1 MKKLN
6 LLILVLAFNA
16 LALTPEAEK
25 GKTAVNAC
33 LACHNAELS
42 PALAPPFYGVQNKYK
57 QAFSDK
63 TMFIQAI
70 SDWAKN
76 PTLENSLMKRPIQK
90 LGLMPA
96 MPLPDDML
104 AQIGAYLYEETFDP
118 PCTHWA
124 NDLSNSTASQSQG
137 QGKGRGMGHGQ
148 GQGQGNGQ
156 GMGQGHG
163 KGMGQGGNHDAMI
176 RMKYNQLCK

>member
-1 MKKLN
+1 MKKL
-6 LLILVLAFNA
+6 LLLTLVLTLNVM
-16 LALTPEAEK
+16 ALTPEAEK
-25 GKTAVNAC
+25 GKLAISAC
-33 LACHNAELS
+33 LACHNAELT
-42 PALAPPFYGVQNKYK
+42 PAKAPPFYGVQNKYK
-57 QAFSDK
+57 QAFSEK
-63 TMFIQAI
+63 QMFILAI

-76 PTLENSLMKRPIQK
+76 PTIENSLMKRPIKK

-104 AQIGAYLYEETFDP
+104 AQIGAYLYEEDFEP

-124 NDLSNSTASQSQG
+124 NDLKKASGSQSQG
-137 QGKGRGMGHGQ
+137 KGMGRGKGQ
-148 GQGQGNGQ
+148 GGK
-156 GMGQGHG
+156 GHG

>member
-1 MKKLN
+1 MKKLT
-6 LLILVLAFNA
+6 LLTLALAFNA

-25 GKTAVNAC
+25 GKAAIGAC
-33 LACHNAELS
+33 LSCHNAELTPS
-42 PALAPPFYGVQNKYK
+42 LAPPFYGVQNKYK

-63 TMFIQAI
+63 AMFVQAI
-70 SDWAKN
+70 SDWAKH
-76 PTLENSLMKRPIQK
+76 PSEENALMKRPIQK

-96 MPLPDDML
+96 MPLPDEML
-104 AQIGAYLYEETFDP
+104 AQIGAYLYEEEFEP

-124 NDLSNSTASQSQG
+124 NDLKNSTETQSQG
-137 QGKGRGMGHGQ
+137 QGKGQGMDRGQ
-148 GQGQGNGQ
+148 GKRQGR
-156 GMGQGHG
+156 G

>member
-1 MKKLN
+1 MKN
-6 LLILVLAFNA
+6 LTLLTLVLAFNTM
-16 LALTPEAEK
+16 ALTPEAEK
-25 GKTAVNAC
+25 GKVAINAC
-33 LACHNAELS
+33 LSCHNAELTPS
-42 PALAPPFYGVQNKYK
+42 LAPPFYGVQNKYK
-57 QAFSDK
+57 QAFSEK
-63 TMFIQAI
+63 QMFILAI

-76 PTLENSLMKRPIQK
+76 PTIENSLMKRPIKK

-124 NDLSNSTASQSQG
+124 NDLSNSTTSQSQG
-137 QGKGRGMGHGQ
+137 KGR

-156 GMGQGHG
+156 GKGQGHG

>member
-1 MKKLN
+1 MKKIT
-6 LLILVLAFNA
+6 LITLALAFNA
-16 LALTPEAEK
+16 MALTPDAEK
-25 GKTAVNAC
+25 GKTAIAAC
-33 LACHNAELS
+33 MACHNAELS

-63 TMFIQAI
+63 DMFVQAI

-76 PTLENSLMKRPIQK
+76 PSLEKSLMKRPVKK

-96 MPLPDDML
+96 MPLPDEML
-104 AQIGAYLYEETFDP
+104 AQIGTYLYEATFEP

-124 NDLSNSTASQSQG
+124 NDLKNSTGSQAQGQGRGKGMG
-137 QGKGRGMGHGQ
+137 QGKGHGR
-148 GQGQGNGQ
+148 
-156 GMGQGHG
+156 
-163 KGMGQGGNHDAMI
+163 GMGQGGNHDAMI

>member
-1 MKKLN
+1 MKKLT
-6 LLILVLAFNA
+6 LLTLALAFNA

-25 GKTAVNAC
+25 GKAAIGAC

-63 TMFIQAI
+63 AMFVQAI
-70 SDWAKN
+70 SDWAKH
-76 PTLENSLMKRPIQK
+76 PSEENALMKRPIQK

-96 MPLPDDML
+96 MPLPDEML
-104 AQIGAYLYEETFDP
+104 AQIGTYLYEEEFEP

-124 NDLSNSTASQSQG
+124 NDLKNSTGSQSKGQG
-137 QGKGRGMGHGQ
+137 QGKG
-148 GQGQGNGQ
+148 Q
-156 GMGQGHG
+156 GMGRGQGKGQGRG

-176 RMKYNQLCK
+176 QMKYNQLCK

>member
-1 MKKLN
+1 MKKLT
-6 LLILVLAFNA
+6 LLTLALAFNA

-25 GKTAVNAC
+25 GKTAIAAC
-33 LACHNAELS
+33 MACHNAELT

-57 QAFSDK
+57 QTFSDK

-76 PTLENSLMKRPIQK
+76 PTLENSLMKRPVQK

-96 MPLPDDML
+96 MPLPDEML
-104 AQIGAYLYEETFDP
+104 AQIGAYLYEEDFEP

-124 NDLSNSTASQSQG
+124 NDLKNASGSQSQG
-137 QGKGRGMGHGQ
+137 KGMGRGK
-148 GQGQGNGQ
+148 GQ
-156 GMGQGHG
+156 GMGQGRGKGQGHG

>member
-1 MKKLN
+1 MKKIT
-6 LLILVLAFNA
+6 LITLALAFNA

-25 GKTAVNAC
+25 GKTAIAAC
-33 LACHNAELS
+33 MACHNAELS

-63 TMFIQAI
+63 DMFVQAI

-76 PTLENSLMKRPIQK
+76 PSLEKSLMKRPVKK

-96 MPLPDDML
+96 MPLPDEML
-104 AQIGAYLYEETFDP
+104 AQIGAYLYEEEFEP

-124 NDLSNSTASQSQG
+124 NDLKNSTGSQAQGRGKEMG
-137 QGKGRGMGHGQ
+137 QGKGHGR
-148 GQGQGNGQ
+148 
-156 GMGQGHG
+156 
-163 KGMGQGGNHDAMI
+163 GMGQGGNHDAMI

>member
-1 MKKLN
+1 MKKLT
-6 LLILVLAFNA
+6 LLTLALAFNA

-25 GKTAVNAC
+25 GKTAIAAC
-33 LACHNAELS
+33 LACHNAELT

-57 QAFSDK
+57 QAFSEK
-63 TMFIQAI
+63 QMFIQAI

-76 PTLENSLMKRPIQK
+76 PTLENSLMKRPVQK

-96 MPLPDDML
+96 MPLPDEML
-104 AQIGAYLYEETFDP
+104 AQIGAYLFEEEFEP

-124 NDLSNSTASQSQG
+124 NDLNNSTASQG
-137 QGKGRGMGHGQ
+137 QGKGRGMGR
-148 GQGQGNGQ
+148 
-156 GMGQGHG
+156 GQGHG